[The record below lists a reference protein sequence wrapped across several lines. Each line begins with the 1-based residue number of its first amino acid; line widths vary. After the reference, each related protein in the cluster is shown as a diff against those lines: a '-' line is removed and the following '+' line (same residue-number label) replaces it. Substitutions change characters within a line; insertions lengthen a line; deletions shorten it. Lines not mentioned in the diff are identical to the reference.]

1 LVCCSPALAQQYI
14 PSAGGGVGSYAGCGI
29 IGGKILKTDS
39 AGVFTCA
46 DDIGGGTGAPTTL
59 QYWVGAPDGN
69 VPNARNLGG
78 FTALVLNTAGIPS
91 AYQGTTSPPAN
102 QCLVSINGSG
112 VGTWDQISTAF
123 LDFDPATQAELD
135 AHEADTTAVHG
146 IANTANL
153 VLKDGSVTMDKL
165 ALFDRD
171 ASPVANRQLGV
182 TDGIIKAETT
192 GAVEGRYISR
202 NSVETTDAASIGND
216 SVALG
221 AKTTG
226 NYVGQLTAGTN
237 ITLTNC
243 TPGEGVNCTIAS
255 TGGGGGGTAATTTF
269 APTGTIAGTDVQ
281 AALAEVAVEAEQ
293 VSRKSVPGTIVANG
307 YIGASSTGR
316 VPWGSFGDTVQHANL
331 AAPTTIVPTA
341 PSMGIQSVGGA
352 LISSAAIQI
361 AAGSF
366 PGQRLTTKGTSLTD
380 TFQLNNGNGIRLCG
394 NTGSVVLGLNLDKV
408 EWEWNS
414 VLSVWEEMDCKGLD
428 RIANVSKKITTATS
442 LGTAFEVGSLT
453 DFYRLYATGGKAIME
468 CVSGGGPCDTEFT
481 VPATKL
487 GKFFSGT
494 DELVRIT
501 ESTDTWEF
509 LMGTLVLNNNVAF
522 TLNAEQPNKTV
533 TLPRPMWRPA
543 AGCNGSTAA
552 PIWDLPA
559 SAAAAAACV
568 TGTNTQK
575 GVLDFV
581 DASTTTA
588 QITER
593 LSSAWTGD
601 IGVVLTWFSGTGST
615 NAVVWRVRASCVAD
629 GETDDPAWDADVLQI
644 SDAGKGTA
652 NQINQATGTLLAA
665 SHLSTCAAGELLHLE
680 VGRLGADGAD
690 THAATA
696 RLVGV
701 EFLVRE
707 AW

>member
-1 LVCCSPALAQQYI
+1 
-14 PSAGGGVGSYAGCGI
+14 
-29 IGGKILKTDS
+29 
-39 AGVFTCA
+39 
-46 DDIGGGTGAPTTL
+46 
-59 QYWVGAPDGN
+59 
-69 VPNARNLGG
+69 
-78 FTALVLNTAGIPS
+78 VLNTAGTPS
-91 AYQGTTSPPAN
+91 SYAGTIGAPAN
-102 QCLVSINGSG
+102 QCLVSINSSG
-112 VGTWDQISTAF
+112 VGTWAQIGTAF
-123 LDFDPATQAELD
+123 LDFDPATQAELN

-171 ASPVANRQLGV
+171 ATPVANRQLGV
-182 TDGIIKAETT
+182 TDGRIKAETT
-192 GAVEGRYISR
+192 GGVEGRYISKD
-202 NSVETTDAASIGND
+202 SIEPLDAAALASD
-216 SVALG
+216 SVTS
-221 AKTTG
+221 AKVAF
-226 NYVGQLTAGTN
+226 NYVGQLTAGSN

-243 TPGEGVNCTIAS
+243 TPGEGVNCTIAAPAA
-255 TGGGGGGTAATTTF
+255 GGGTAATTTF
-269 APTGTIAGTDVQ
+269 APTGTIAGADVQ
-281 AALAEVAVEAEQ
+281 TAVAEVAAEAEQ
-293 VSRKSVPGTIVANG
+293 VSRKSLPGAIVANG
-307 YIGASSTGR
+307 YLGASSTGR
-316 VPWGSFGDTVQHANL
+316 VPWASAGDFAQHGNL
-331 AAPTTIVPTA
+331 SIATTITPTA
-341 PSMGIQSVGGA
+341 PTMGIQSAGGA
-352 LISSAAIQI
+352 LISTATTQI
-361 AAGSF
+361 APGTYH
-366 PGQRLTTKGTSLTD
+366 GQRLTTKGTSATD

-408 EWEWNS
+408 EWDWNS
-414 VLSVWEEMDCKGLD
+414 VLNIWEEMGCKGLD
-428 RIANVSKKITTATS
+428 RIANVGRKITTATS
-442 LGTAFEVGSLT
+442 EAAAFEVGSLT
-453 DFYRLYATGGKAIME
+453 DFYRIFAEGGKAIMK
-468 CVSGGGPCDTEFT
+468 CVSGGGACDTEFT

-522 TLNAEQPNKTV
+522 TLNAEQANKTV
-533 TLPRPMWRPA
+533 QLPRPLWRPA

-559 SAAAAAACV
+559 SAAAVAACV

-588 QITER
+588 QLTER

-615 NAVVWRVRASCVAD
+615 NSVVWRVRASCVAD
-629 GETDDPAWDADVLQI
+629 GETDDPAWDPDVLQI
-644 SDAGKGTA
+644 TDAGKGTA
-652 NQINQATGTLLAA
+652 NQTNNATGTLLAA

-696 RLVGV
+696 RLIGV